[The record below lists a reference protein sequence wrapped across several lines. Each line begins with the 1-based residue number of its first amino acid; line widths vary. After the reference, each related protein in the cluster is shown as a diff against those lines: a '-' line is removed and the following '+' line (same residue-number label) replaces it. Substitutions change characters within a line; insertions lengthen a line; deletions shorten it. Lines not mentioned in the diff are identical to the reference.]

1 MHLSFLFFEMQPFIF
16 SKKMLLAWFAV
27 GAALCLS
34 STRSASTLRTT
45 TGSITLKSDAPLET
59 IKASSHQLQGAI
71 DLTNNTFAWAV
82 EIKSFEGFNSPLQRE
97 HFNENYLESS
107 KYPKATFTGKII
119 EKINFQTNGTYTVRA
134 KGKLTIHGVTQE
146 RILKSTLV
154 IRGGVARITS
164 TFTVPLADHNIN
176 IPRVVYQ
183 KISEEILVT
192 VHAELR

>member
-1 MHLSFLFFEMQPFIF
+1 
-16 SKKMLLAWFAV
+16 MLLAWFAV